1 MLLNLLD
8 ERQLKH
14 RHTYIYIHIQITG
27 TILKVHDSVI
37 NRYIVKY
44 QKIKHVFK
52 STSVRSGRGFLV
64 EFTKMVLGHML
75 QAGSLTVIQTLNN
88 ANSLEYLLWLK

>member
-14 RHTYIYIHIQITG
+14 TYTYIYIHIQITG
-27 TILKVHDSVI
+27 TILKVHNSVI

-52 STSVRSGRGFLV
+52 STSVRSGGGFLV
-64 EFTKMVLGHML
+64 EFIKMVLGHML
-75 QAGSLTVIQTLNN
+75 QVGSLTVIQTLNN
-88 ANSLEYLLWLK
+88 AKSLEYLLWLK